1 MQFFKTVLNK
11 ENIILKT
18 TGNQLRS
25 YSYIFDTVPAL
36 LYILLLG
43 EKNEVYNVVSNNS
56 TVSIREFAQSLA
68 DITGTA
74 LEFENPADKD
84 AFLPPPRGNGIVD
97 IKKLESL
104 GYKSMYNIRD
114 GQINTL
120 EILGNRMSY
129 ESRR

>member
-1 MQFFKTVLNK
+1 VAD
-11 ENIILKT
+11 
-18 TGNQLRS
+18 GNS
-25 YSYIFDTVPAL
+25 A
-36 LYILLLG
+36 
-43 EKNEVYNVVSNNS
+43 
-56 TVSIREFAQSLA
+56 VSIREFAQSLA

-84 AFLPPPRGNGIVD
+84 TFLPPSGGNGIID

-120 EILGNRMSY
+120 EILENRMSHG
-129 ESRR
+129 SRC